1 MRRRWRGDS
10 DGVERCRTWR
20 WAGNA
25 YVDLGG
31 GKERG
36 ALEHAAQAY
45 HHAGYALAGASDE
58 LERVK
63 LNYCFGK
70 TLLQLS
76 DGKDLELA
84 TEARTRLKT
93 ALNLA
98 RVHMPDGV

>member
-1 MRRRWRGDS
+1 MAS
-10 DGVERCRTWR
+10 SV
-20 WAGNA
+20 A
-25 YVDLGG
+25 VPGG
-31 GKERG
+31 GPETRTSTSEG
-36 ALEHAAQAY
+36 ARSEALEHAAQAY